1 MAMSTPKPLKFAT
14 VARRVS
20 RDRRS
25 GGSAVVDCGA
35 CTMCCRE
42 PQRVELTPDE
52 LAGSGLRHD
61 GRYLQ
66 RQPDGSCTHLVDGRC
81 EVYER
86 RPRSCRTFD
95 CRALAVAMC
104 KALSAP
110 GVTRAGYA
118 RVAPPCDAEDV
129 AYATA
134 VHKNLL
140 GMVARS
146 PGVDAVDA
154 GCAAVGVAEDEIAR
168 ARQEL
173 LVMSPKA
180 REEWIAE
187 QTRVA
192 ADLWREVSSPIR
204 APEPDR

>member
-1 MAMSTPKPLKFAT
+1 MSTPVPFKFAA
-14 VARRVS
+14 VARRIA
-20 RDRRS
+20 RERA
-25 GGSAVVDCGA
+25 GGASAVVDCGT

-42 PQRVELTPDE
+42 PQRVALIAAELVNP
-52 LAGSGLRHD
+52 LLRHD
-61 GRYLQ
+61 GKHLL

-81 EVYER
+81 EIYAQ

-104 KALSAP
+104 KARSAP
-110 GVTRAGYA
+110 GVTRASYR

-140 GMVARS
+140 RIVARL

-154 GCAAVGVAEDEIAR
+154 GCAAVGVTEHEVALERHELLAMSPDAR
-168 ARQEL
+168 A
-173 LVMSPKA
+173 
-180 REEWIAE
+180 EWIAE
-187 QTRVA
+187 QVGIA
-192 ADLWREVSSPIR
+192 AGLWCEVSNG
-204 APEPDR
+204 EG

>member
-1 MAMSTPKPLKFAT
+1 MTTPKSLKFAT
-14 VARRVS
+14 VARRIS
-20 RDRRS
+20 RERRS
-25 GGSAVVDCGA
+25 GATAVVECGS
-35 CTMCCRE
+35 CTLCCRE

-52 LAGSGLRHD
+52 LASRLLRHD
-61 GRYLQ
+61 GRYLR

-81 EVYER
+81 EVYDS
-86 RPRSCRTFD
+86 RPRACRTFD

-134 VHKNLL
+134 VHKNLR
-140 GMVARS
+140 GIAARS
-146 PGVDAVDA
+146 PGADTVDA
-154 GCAAVGVAEDEIAR
+154 GCAAVGVRDEEVVR
-168 ARQEL
+168 ARHEL
-173 LVMSPKA
+173 LAMSPQA
-180 REEWIAE
+180 REEWLAE

-192 ADLWREVSSPIR
+192 ADLWREVVDPVR
-204 APEPDR
+204 VPESDR

>member
-1 MAMSTPKPLKFAT
+1 MSGPRPLKFAA
-14 VARRVS
+14 VARRIS
-20 RDRRS
+20 RERAD
-25 GGSAVVDCGA
+25 GASAVVDCGT

-42 PQRVELTPDE
+42 PQRVELTSAE
-52 LAGSGLRHD
+52 LASPVLRHD
-61 GRYLQ
+61 GKHLL
-66 RQPDGSCTHLVDGRC
+66 RQPDGSCTHLVDGAC
-81 EVYER
+81 EVYDR

-110 GVTRAGYA
+110 GVTRAGYG

-140 GMVARS
+140 RIVARA

-154 GCAAVGVAEDEIAR
+154 GCAAAGAPEDEVVLAR
-168 ARQEL
+168 REL
-173 LVMSPKA
+173 LAMPPGA

-187 QTRVA
+187 QARVA
-192 ADLWREVSSPIR
+192 AELWREVGNG
-204 APEPDR
+204 